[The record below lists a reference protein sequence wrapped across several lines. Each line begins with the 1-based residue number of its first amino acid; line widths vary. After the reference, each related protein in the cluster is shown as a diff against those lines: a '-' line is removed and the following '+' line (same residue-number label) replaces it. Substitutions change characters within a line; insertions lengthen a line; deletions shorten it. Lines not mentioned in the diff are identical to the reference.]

1 MDLVTQ
7 IQGIGYSF
15 VYGIV
20 FTFMYHLIYSNLVKI
35 KFKYLRYFLQIC
47 CGILFAGIYFTGLFF
62 INEGVLRFY
71 FLVALLFGLIIYQ
84 NYMHQQMMI
93 VIYYINKA
101 IDYVF
106 FKIKEDKD
114 IEELKK
120 ELENEVDLLNDDD
133 YVTRYARENYVFT
146 RDGEQVVILPDI
158 DQEK

>member
-35 KFKYLRYFLQIC
+35 KFKYLRYLLQIC
-47 CGILFAGIYFTGLFF
+47 CGVLFAGIYFTGLFF

-71 FLVALLFGLIIYQ
+71 FLVALIFGLIIYQ
-84 NYMHQQMMI
+84 NYMHQQMMG

-106 FKIKEDKD
+106 FPIRFVFLRFNAIMRSIKKRVKRCQKKD
-114 IEELKK
+114 
-120 ELENEVDLLNDDD
+120 
-133 YVTRYARENYVFT
+133 
-146 RDGEQVVILPDI
+146 
-158 DQEK
+158 

>member
-35 KFKYLRYFLQIC
+35 KFKYLRYFLQIY

-93 VIYYINKA
+93 VICYINKA

-106 FKIKEDKD
+106 FPIRFVFLRFNAIMSSIKKRV
-114 IEELKK
+114 KRCQK
-120 ELENEVDLLNDDD
+120 ND
-133 YVTRYARENYVFT
+133 
-146 RDGEQVVILPDI
+146 
-158 DQEK
+158 

>member
-20 FTFMYHLIYSNLVKI
+20 FSNLVKI

-106 FKIKEDKD
+106 FPIRFVFLRFNAIMRYINKRVKRCQKKD
-114 IEELKK
+114 
-120 ELENEVDLLNDDD
+120 
-133 YVTRYARENYVFT
+133 
-146 RDGEQVVILPDI
+146 
-158 DQEK
+158 

>member
-62 INEGVLRFY
+62 INEGVFM
-71 FLVALLFGLIIYQ
+71 FLFFQQLLFIWF
-84 NYMHQQMMI
+84 NYLSKLYAPTNDELSF
-93 VIYYINKA
+93 YYINKA

-106 FKIKEDKD
+106 FPIRFVFLRFNAIMRSIKEEGEKMS
-114 IEELKK
+114 KK
-120 ELENEVDLLNDDD
+120 RLRKN
-133 YVTRYARENYVFT
+133 
-146 RDGEQVVILPDI
+146 I
-158 DQEK
+158 

>member
-62 INEGVLRFY
+62 INEGVLCLRFLCLCRI
-71 FLVALLFGLIIYQ
+71 FRIIVLLFGLIIYQ

-106 FKIKEDKD
+106 FPIRFVFLRFNAIMRSIKKRV
-114 IEELKK
+114 KRCQK
-120 ELENEVDLLNDDD
+120 ND
-133 YVTRYARENYVFT
+133 
-146 RDGEQVVILPDI
+146 
-158 DQEK
+158 

>member
-47 CGILFAGIYFTGLFF
+47 CGILFADIYFTGLFF

-93 VIYYINKA
+93 VIYYIKKA

-106 FKIKEDKD
+106 FPIRFVFLRFNAIMRSIKKRVKRCQKKD
-114 IEELKK
+114 
-120 ELENEVDLLNDDD
+120 
-133 YVTRYARENYVFT
+133 
-146 RDGEQVVILPDI
+146 
-158 DQEK
+158 

>member
-101 IDYVF
+101 ID
-106 FKIKEDKD
+106 
-114 IEELKK
+114 
-120 ELENEVDLLNDDD
+120 
-133 YVTRYARENYVFT
+133 
-146 RDGEQVVILPDI
+146 
-158 DQEK
+158 

>member
-62 INEGVLRFY
+62 INEGV
-71 FLVALLFGLIIYQ
+71 YQ

-106 FKIKEDKD
+106 FPIRFVFLRFNAIMRSIKKRVKRCQKKD
-114 IEELKK
+114 
-120 ELENEVDLLNDDD
+120 
-133 YVTRYARENYVFT
+133 
-146 RDGEQVVILPDI
+146 
-158 DQEK
+158 